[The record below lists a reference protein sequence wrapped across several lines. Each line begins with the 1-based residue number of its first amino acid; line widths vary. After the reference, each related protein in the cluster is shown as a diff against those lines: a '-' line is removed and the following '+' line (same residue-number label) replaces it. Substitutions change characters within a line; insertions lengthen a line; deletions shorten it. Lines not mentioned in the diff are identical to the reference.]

1 MASGHVPPK
10 APATG
15 NLALPADRSRW
26 AIDFILLGA
35 IWGAS
40 FLFTRLG
47 VVEFGAVPTAGV
59 RVAIATG
66 FLLPLMLLRGHGPTL
81 ARHWRKTMLTCALVI
96 ICGTALSTG
105 LIAIKRQLPA

>member
-1 MASGHVPPK
+1 M
-10 APATG
+10 
-15 NLALPADRSRW
+15 PADRSRW

-35 IWGAS
+35 IWGSS

-66 FLLPLMLLRGHGPTL
+66 FLLPLLLLRGHGPTL
-81 ARHWRKTMLTCALVI
+81 ARHWKKTMLTCALVI